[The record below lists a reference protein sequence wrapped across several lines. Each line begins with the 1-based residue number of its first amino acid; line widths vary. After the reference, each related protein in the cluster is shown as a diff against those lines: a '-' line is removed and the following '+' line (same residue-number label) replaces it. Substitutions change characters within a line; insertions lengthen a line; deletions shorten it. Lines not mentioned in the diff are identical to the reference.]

1 MRTPSCDI
9 IQSQEWKK
17 NSVKLSVIKIK
28 AKMKLGV
35 RKSRRDTKCSRW
47 CFTLVQTLQVTVRMK
62 APLQRDETALRE
74 TSLESVITVT
84 ATSLK
89 KL

>member
-1 MRTPSCDI
+1 MTSFRA
-9 IQSQEWKK
+9 K
-17 NSVKLSVIKIK
+17 NRKNHTCVKLSVIKIK

-35 RKSRRDTKCSRW
+35 RKSRDTKCSRW